1 VPRQTHKVHVFVTD
15 SAKEAMDILNLQHL
29 VVADVILIVKDGGN
43 AGNSLALVLGRLDR
57 SAAVLRLLAALGDG
71 RAGRQHFPPPSLPL
85 SVQNRG
91 MEGLVNLEFAAPN
104 TRTAQDIHDPG
115 HKVDGIDGPRQA
127 IEAEM
132 TRTAVIRLTARPTNL
147 AILENAHAGVKQAPA
162 LWLISFKGGLGCNFD
177 DRPLL
182 NLFG

>member
-1 VPRQTHKVHVFVTD
+1 
-15 SAKEAMDILNLQHL
+15 MDVLDLQHL
-29 VVADVILIVKDGGN
+29 VLTGIILIVKDGGN

-57 SAAVLRLLAALGDG
+57 SAAVLRLLTALDNG
-71 RAGRQHFPPPSLPL
+71 RAGRQHFSPPSLPL

-91 MEGLVNLEFAAPN
+91 MECLVNLELAAPN
-104 TRTAQDIHDPG
+104 TRTAQDIHNPG

-132 TRTAVIRLTARPTNL
+132 ARTAVIRLATGPTNL
-147 AILENAHAGVKQAPA
+147 AILENAHAGIKEAPT
-162 LWLISFKGGLGCNFD
+162 LGLISFKGGLGCNFD